1 MKLRRMK
8 RLNDSRRIS
17 GFNYKKR
24 NLEMLGYYKKVR
36 SFKLTGDKFKLDITT
51 VRNTLIKM
59 KEFKALER

>member
-24 NLEMLGYYKKVR
+24 NLEMLEYYKEVR